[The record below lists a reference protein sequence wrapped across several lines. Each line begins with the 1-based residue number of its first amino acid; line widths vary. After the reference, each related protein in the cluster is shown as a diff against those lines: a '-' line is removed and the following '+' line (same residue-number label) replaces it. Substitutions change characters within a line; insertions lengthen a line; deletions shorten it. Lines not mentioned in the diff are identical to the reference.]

1 LLTVGDSVDQPAS
14 AKSSY
19 KPIISKAKPKHKS
32 LVLGSSHGRGIG
44 QRLSECMGDAYTV
57 TSIFKPNADLSNVTG
72 DIENLCKG
80 LNKEDQVVI
89 VGGPGNSL
97 DRNLNYQIEK
107 DISDIA
113 QRTSLT
119 NVNFVIQVCK

>member
-1 LLTVGDSVDQPAS
+1 MLSIRRPRHI
-14 AKSSY
+14 SSSNQNGSWGEWLGGVWSGF
-19 KPIISKAKPKHKS
+19 IIK
-32 LVLGSSHGRGIG
+32 I
-44 QRLSECMGDAYTV
+44 
-57 TSIFKPNADLSNVTG
+57 
-72 DIENLCKG
+72 